1 MNISKEAMDQW
12 GGETLITHLD
22 KDTQS
27 IIFIGIHSS
36 RIGPAAGGMRMKKYN
51 HLDDAVNDVLNL
63 SKAMTSKFAIAN
75 MKWGGGKTVV
85 FLTRELDVSERELFF
100 MRFGELLKSLQG
112 RYYVGPDI
120 GTSSE
125 DMDIIYRTGKPFV
138 FSRTVKAGGAGSSSI
153 PTAYGVYAGIKTTCK
168 FLFGTEC
175 LEGRTIFIQGLG
187 NVGQFLLKILLRE
200 NAQVIFTE
208 TNQTLVN
215 SILKEVKKIQYL
227 APDKAYDVTCDIF
240 APCAHGAILNPVTI
254 PLLKCKGIV
263 GAANNQLSVPEDAE
277 RLKQRGIL
285 YAPDYVVNL
294 GGAMGITS
302 IEAEGVAEEESMENV
317 QKTIAKTL
325 EEIYMYAKSADINTV
340 EAAINI
346 ARQRLENSFPT

>member
-1 MNISKEAMDQW
+1 
-12 GGETLITHLD
+12 
-22 KDTQS
+22 
-27 IIFIGIHSS
+27 
-36 RIGPAAGGMRMKKYN
+36 
-51 HLDDAVNDVLNL
+51 
-63 SKAMTSKFAIAN
+63 
-75 MKWGGGKTVV
+75 VV

-112 RYYVGPDI
+112 GYYVGPDI

-227 APDKAYDVTCDIF
+227 PPDKAYDVTCDIF

-302 IEAEGVAEEESMENV
+302 IEAEGVTEEESMENV

>member
-1 MNISKEAMDQW
+1 M
-12 GGETLITHLD
+12 
-22 KDTQS
+22 
-27 IIFIGIHSS
+27 
-36 RIGPAAGGMRMKKYN
+36 
-51 HLDDAVNDVLNL
+51 
-63 SKAMTSKFAIAN
+63 
-75 MKWGGGKTVV
+75 GGGKTVV
-85 FLTRELDVSERELFF
+85 FLTRELDISERELFF

-208 TNQTLVN
+208 SNQTLVN

-227 APDKAYDVTCDIF
+227 APDKVYDVTCDIF
-240 APCAHGAILNPVTI
+240 APCAHGGILNPVTI

-302 IEAEGVAEEESMENV
+302 IEAEGVTEEESMENV